1 MKPDT
6 DIIMAVS
13 CSQRHTA
20 AVTEDG
26 KLWVWVARDDYQLG
40 LTSLKY
46 RPLPTS
52 VGVARFATR
61 FVMLSAGDYHLSAI
75 VADGAVWKWDQGT
88 HVRLGHG
95 DEQAR
100 STLTRLDK
108 EAFGG
113 SVAVIVA

>member
-1 MKPDT
+1 
-6 DIIMAVS
+6 MAVA
-13 CSQRHTA
+13 CGDTHMA
-20 AVTEDG
+20 AVAEDG
-26 KLWVWVARDDYQLG
+26 GLWAWGAGDDGQLG
-40 LTSLKY
+40 LASCEH
-46 RPLPTS
+46 RPLQTF
-52 VGVARFATR
+52 VGGLERFATR

-113 SVAVIVA
+113 SAAVIVA